1 MRAYAYN
8 QPPSL
13 LFSCRLIKVHFCS
26 CSILHCQGE
35 RRYFHR
41 SILHDLVN
49 VSRSTPKRSAAHPIT
64 DFLPSIR
71 PPTHTL
77 LFTSSFHRLPTT
89 LVAPVVSPSFLPLVH
104 PPSFRMLLKQPC
116 ATLGCHSGPLKLH
129 YHPTIPT
136 RHLLSLSLS
145 LSILSTRLEKKKAM
159 CNKNR
164 YLLLLRA
171 GAIPWSFP
179 QIGPERH
186 QRRRRRRER
195 HKVFL
200 ERGKSS
206 FVPSLRNEIFSS
218 ITLQTRFWGRR
229 N

>member
-64 DFLPSIR
+64 DFLPSIH
-71 PPTHTL
+71 PPTHCCSQVHSTDYLLLLSLLSCLLHFSRSSTRPASVCYSNSRAQHLGVTVAHWNCITTL
-77 LFTSSFHRLPTT
+77 LFL
-89 LVAPVVSPSFLPLVH
+89 LVIF
-104 PPSFRMLLKQPC
+104 
-116 ATLGCHSGPLKLH
+116 
-129 YHPTIPT
+129 
-136 RHLLSLSLS
+136 SLSLS